1 MRNVLRS
8 LLLIIVAVS
17 PAAAWAA
24 AGKLQQFTVQA
35 DDGLP
40 LSLWAREIPHPRG
53 AIVLIHGR
61 TWSALPDFDLDVPGE
76 HRSVMQSLNEKGYSA
91 FALDLRGYG
100 KSPRDATGWMTPD
113 RATRDVVAALEW
125 LAHDKKIVKPTLLGW
140 SRGSLVSQLTAQ
152 RHPNLISN
160 LILYGYPRNAA
171 SPAAV
176 EPAPSSPLR
185 EVNTRERAASD
196 FITPQVITQKVIDV
210 YVAAALNADPARAD
224 WRDLEKYDELTPAKV
239 VTPTLLIH
247 GEHDPYAPIDAQA
260 AMFTRLGTADR
271 QWVVLAGADHA
282 ALIESSAPAFIAAIV
297 AFVDRPHY

>member
-8 LLLIIVAVS
+8 LLLLIVVVS

-24 AGKLQQFTVQA
+24 VGTLQQFTVKA
-35 DDGLP
+35 DDSLP
-40 LSLWAREIPHPRG
+40 LSLWAREIPKPRG
-53 AIVLIHGR
+53 VIVLVHGR

-76 HRSVMQSLNEKGYSA
+76 HRSVMQLLNEKGYSA

-100 KSPRDATGWMTPD
+100 KSPRDATGWLTPE

-125 LAHDKKIVKPTLLGW
+125 LAHDKKVVKPTLLGW
-140 SRGSLVSQLTAQ
+140 SQGSLVSQLTAQ
-152 RHPNLISN
+152 RYPNLISN

-171 SPAAV
+171 SPAPPPSA
-176 EPAPSSPLR
+176 PASPLR

-196 FITPQVITQKVIDV
+196 FITPQAISPKIIDA
-210 YVAAALNADPARAD
+210 YVAAALRADPVRVD
-224 WRDLEKYDELTPAKV
+224 WRDQEKYDELNPAKI

-260 AMFTRLGTADR
+260 ALFTKLGTADR

-282 ALIESSAPAFIAAIV
+282 ALIENSAPAFIAAVV
-297 AFVDRPHY
+297 AFVSRPHY